1 MKFINRWAALVASAA
16 FFLASPVSAQWQVP
30 SGAFP
35 LGKGSGTGF
44 ASILCTQ
51 AQIAIGQNAA
61 APICA
66 ALSGDI
72 TMTAGGVTA
81 IGASKVT
88 NSMLATMAANTT
100 KCNATA
106 GTTNPT
112 DCTAST
118 MRTNIGVVIGT
129 NVQAWDTD
137 LDCIAALSSTGQI
150 KRTGTG
156 TCSAGSVALSDLA
169 TGTQDTVIGYF
180 GSTTASALAINNC
193 ANALTYS
200 TATHTFGC
208 NATAGTGTVTSVTP
222 GAGLVSSTTASCSQ
236 SAITTSGTVS
246 AAGCV
251 NAQTGTSYAILDADR
266 AKLVTAT
273 NAAAQAYT
281 IAQAGAAS
289 NFQAGWYVDVANTS
303 ANVAGV
309 VTITPTTSTINGAAS
324 YKIGPG
330 MSARIT
336 SDGTNYVV
344 SQVSGASAGS
354 FGRFTGVAGAGSTIA
369 NGSYT
374 DMVSITQGTYGTW
387 FVHASAV
394 IQCTSN
400 SQVQFKI
407 YDGTTTFASGQVTI
421 NGGSGN
427 DYDNPSVSGI
437 ATPAG
442 TLRLAANATTGN
454 CSYKSNNSSQG
465 KDTAIT
471 AIRLDSN

>member
-156 TCSAGSVALSDLA
+156 TCSAGSVAVSDLA

-193 ANALTYS
+193 TGALTYS
-200 TATHTFGC
+200 TSTHTFGC
-208 NATAGTGTVTSVTP
+208 NVTAGTGTVTSAVIA
-222 GAGLVSSTTASCSQ
+222 AGNGISVSGTCT
-236 SAITTSGTVS
+236 ITTSGTCTVTQR
-246 AAGCV
+246 APTIQKFLA
-251 NAQTGTSYAILDADR
+251 GTSGTYTTPAG
-266 AKLVTAT
+266 VTA
-273 NAAAQAYT
+273 
-281 IAQAGAAS
+281 IK
-289 NFQAGWYVDVANTS
+289 
-303 ANVAGV
+303 
-309 VTITPTTSTINGAAS
+309 ITL
-324 YKIGPG
+324 IG
-330 MSARIT
+330 
-336 SDGTNYVV
+336 
-344 SQVSGASAGS
+344 
-354 FGRFTGVAGAGSTIA
+354 
-369 NGSYT
+369 
-374 DMVSITQGTYGTW
+374 
-387 FVHASAV
+387 
-394 IQCTSN
+394 
-400 SQVQFKI
+400 
-407 YDGTTTFASGQVTI
+407 
-421 NGGSGN
+421 GGSGSYRRWQQPRN
-427 DYDNPSVSGI
+427 
-437 ATPAG
+437 
-442 TLRLAANATTGN
+442 AN
-454 CSYKSNNSSQG
+454 C
-465 KDTAIT
+465 
-471 AIRLDSN
+471 R

>member
-1 MKFINRWAALVASAA
+1 MKFIDRWAALVASAA

-44 ASILCTQ
+44 AFILCTQ

-156 TCSAGSVALSDLA
+156 TCSAGSVAVSDLA

-193 ANALTYS
+193 TGALTYS
-200 TATHTFGC
+200 TSTHTFGC
-208 NATAGTGTVTSVTP
+208 NVTAGTGTVTSAVIAAGNGISGIGHLHHHDQRHLHGHAARSDDPEVPGGHERNVHDAGRCHRHQDHADRRRCRIIGGGNSPGTP
-222 GAGLVSSTTASCSQ
+222 TVGNPTCWNTSGAACTTPVYQAGGGGLPASN
-236 SAITTSGTVS
+236 ANGGTGGTVS
-246 AAGCV
+246 GSGTCDWSV
-251 NAQTGTSYAILDADR
+251 DGSDGTS
-266 AKLVTAT
+266 VFSGT
-273 NAAAQAYT
+273 NAPP
-281 IAQAGAAS
+281 GAAS
-289 NFQAGWYVDVANTS
+289 SLGAVARGGYSSSQAGQNGKANS
-303 ANVAGV
+303 
-309 VTITPTTSTINGAAS
+309 
-324 YKIGPG
+324 
-330 MSARIT
+330 
-336 SDGTNYVV
+336 
-344 SQVSGASAGS
+344 
-354 FGRFTGVAGAGSTIA
+354 
-369 NGSYT
+369 
-374 DMVSITQGTYGTW
+374 
-387 FVHASAV
+387 
-394 IQCTSN
+394 
-400 SQVQFKI
+400 
-407 YDGTTTFASGQVTI
+407 
-421 NGGSGN
+421 GGSGGAGYN
-427 DYDNPSVSGI
+427 GGGGQTGSVGGAG
-437 ATPAG
+437 ATCVKIISSPAATYTYAVAATANGGTAG
-442 TLRLAANATTGN
+442 TGGGAGGN
-454 CSYKSNNSSQG
+454 GAGGLIIVEEY
-465 KDTAIT
+465 
-471 AIRLDSN
+471 